1 MAVIEKGEIRERGSR
16 LCFCCMGTARS
27 ICLFEQIDGSDRM
40 TDKELRKLN
49 RTELLQMLLEQS
61 RETERLRELLE
72 QAEEK
77 LRCRE
82 IELQEA
88 GNIAQA
94 SLQVNGVFDSA
105 QKAAEEYLENV
116 RQLSGRQK
124 EICTQMEEESR
135 ERAGKMIE
143 DAQRQCREMIA
154 AAQAECEQKVRDAEQ
169 QAQAYW
175 KEVTAKMELVAQQ
188 YEILRKSTVWQK

>member
-16 LCFCCMGTARS
+16 LCFCCMGTARTV
-27 ICLFEQIDGSDRM
+27 CQLEQIDGSDRM

-94 SLQVNGVFDSA
+94 SLQVNGVF
-105 QKAAEEYLENV
+105 
-116 RQLSGRQK
+116 LSL
-124 EICTQMEEESR
+124 IH
-135 ERAGKMIE
+135 I
-143 DAQRQCREMIA
+143 
-154 AAQAECEQKVRDAEQ
+154 
-169 QAQAYW
+169 
-175 KEVTAKMELVAQQ
+175 
-188 YEILRKSTVWQK
+188 